1 LHDLTYLIV
10 GAAIQVHK
18 NLGPGLLERV
28 YNKCLEHEF
37 RLREIEYSSE
47 LAVPVTYKGLNI
59 DTELRCD
66 FLVENL
72 IVVELKAVHEIIPL
86 FEAQLLTHM
95 KLLKRP
101 KGILINFNC
110 VNLFKEGQKI
120 YVNNWFSELPD
131 G

>member
-1 LHDLTYLIV
+1 MILPNLII

-18 NLGPGLLERV
+18 NLGPGLLESV
-28 YNKCLEHEF
+28 YHRCLEHEF

-72 IVVELKAVHEIIPL
+72 IVVELKAVNEIIPL
-86 FEAQLLTHM
+86 YEAQLLTYM

-101 KGILINFNC
+101 KGVLINFNC
-110 VNLFKEGQKI
+110 VNLFKDGQKT
-120 YVNNWFSELPD
+120 YVNNWFSELPY

>member
-1 LHDLTYLIV
+1 MHDLTYLIV